1 MEEHVQWC
9 LKNSSTKL
17 KNKEIDKKELDSL
30 PNIQMSRILSRNQ
43 FPSFARKKKKKKC
56 IQKEGHEV
64 FEDFSTPEVMLAILA
79 KVNGKSIIFP

>member
-1 MEEHVQWC
+1 MAEHVQWC

-30 PNIQMSRILSRNQ
+30 PNIQMSRILSSNQ
-43 FPSFARKKKKKKC
+43 FPSFARKKKKKC

>member
-1 MEEHVQWC
+1 
-9 LKNSSTKL
+9 
-17 KNKEIDKKELDSL
+17 
-30 PNIQMSRILSRNQ
+30 MSRILSRNQ

>member
-1 MEEHVQWC
+1 MAEHVQWC

-30 PNIQMSRILSRNQ
+30 PNIQMSRILSSNQ
-43 FPSFARKKKKKKC
+43 FPSFAIKKKKKS